1 MLLALMISLYFGM
14 DTKIGSKPKLGFIAV
29 VFKRIFDRLFSQ
41 KDEEEGC
48 GSWRGGGCKG
58 RMLNK
63 CLGKFRSGR
72 AAGILRVIS
81 SKLPT

>member
-1 MLLALMISLYFGM
+1 MRRKGVEV
-14 DTKIGSKPKLGFIAV
+14 G
-29 VFKRIFDRLFSQ
+29 
-41 KDEEEGC
+41 E
-48 GSWRGGGCKG
+48 GGCKG